1 MTEKSLE
8 TLNEGF
14 RRMGLTERILTFNIY
29 EIDDVMLVL
38 IV

>member
-8 TLNEGF
+8 AWNEGLSC
-14 RRMGLTERILTFNIY
+14 MGLTERILTFNIY